1 MNTLLESIGALPSFL
16 SYLASALVLLALFIV
31 IYIRVTPYREF
42 ALIAQGNAAA
52 AISLSGAI
60 IGFVLPLSS
69 AIAHSISFG
78 DMFAWAV
85 VALVVQVVVYATAS
99 RAVSHFREGIEAG
112 RVAPATLLAVLA
124 IAVGLLNAACLT
136 Y

>member
-1 MNTLLESIGALPSFL
+1 MNTLLESIAALPSFL
-16 SYLASALVLLALFIV
+16 SYLALALVLLALFIV
-31 IYIRVTPYREF
+31 IYVRVTPYREF
-42 ALIAQGNAAA
+42 TLIAQGNTAA

-69 AIAHSISFG
+69 AIAHSVSLG
-78 DMFAWAV
+78 DMLAWSV
-85 VALVVQVVVYATAS
+85 VALVVQVVVYVAAS
-99 RAVSHFREGIEAG
+99 RIVAHFREGIEAG
-112 RVAPATLLAVLA
+112 RVAPATLLAALA